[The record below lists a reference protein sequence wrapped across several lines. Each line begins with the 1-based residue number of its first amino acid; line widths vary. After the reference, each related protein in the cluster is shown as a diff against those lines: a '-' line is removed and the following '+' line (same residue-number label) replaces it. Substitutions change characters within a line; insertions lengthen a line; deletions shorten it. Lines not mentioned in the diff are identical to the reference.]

1 MSLTTTFGIIGYPIS
16 HSISP
21 VFQQAAFDF
30 VGSSDTYKS
39 YEVHPEQLR
48 SFMELVKDSNMRGFN
63 VTVPHKSA
71 VMEYLDEID
80 DWALKAGAVNT
91 VVRTG
96 NMLKG
101 YNTDGYVYMT
111 GLYSN
116 TDIKITEIL

>member
-39 YEVHPEQLR
+39 YEVHPEQLH

-80 DWALKAGAVNT
+80 AVSYT
-91 VVRTG
+91 HLRAHET
-96 NMLKG
+96 
-101 YNTDGYVYMT
+101 
-111 GLYSN
+111 
-116 TDIKITEIL
+116 